1 MTNSASGEVR
11 TTNTLE
17 HAERCVV
24 TPIPRSRRRRFW
36 LAWRLWGI
44 FGAAVSF
51 EGTLSGATASMAAI
65 LTSPFW
71 ALFALWPALWA
82 RDRIRARSLWAA
94 EVMLLL
100 APARTGADF
109 AGAGNGK
116 DEGEKREDGEEAT
129 AIPIVLGREGGMLVT
144 EDGWRAAFPGLEPD
158 GLGAPVLPA
167 GSLPGVNLPALEAKA
182 LVEAFEAFE
191 AVEAVDASGRT
202 GSVDER
208 ELEAARAWIGR
219 LGLALRERA
228 CRA

>member
-1 MTNSASGEVR
+1 
-11 TTNTLE
+11 
-17 HAERCVV
+17 
-24 TPIPRSRRRRFW
+24 
-36 LAWRLWGI
+36 
-44 FGAAVSF
+44 
-51 EGTLSGATASMAAI
+51 
-65 LTSPFW
+65 
-71 ALFALWPALWA
+71 
-82 RDRIRARSLWAA
+82 
-94 EVMLLL
+94 MLLL

-109 AGAGNGK
+109 AEAGNGK

-158 GLGAPVLPA
+158 GLGSPVLPA